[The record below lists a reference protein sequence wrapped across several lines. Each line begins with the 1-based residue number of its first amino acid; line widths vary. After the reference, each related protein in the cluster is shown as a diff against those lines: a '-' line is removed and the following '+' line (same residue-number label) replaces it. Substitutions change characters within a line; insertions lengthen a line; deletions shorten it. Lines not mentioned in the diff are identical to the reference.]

1 MENNIYFTQL
11 RGHLFGLT
19 EDERDDVLAFYREYA
34 ADAGLSGEKL
44 IAEFGT
50 PKQLARGAD
59 VKIMDRFFR
68 HRELP
73 DSENFSKPGFHL
85 KTA

>member
-34 ADAGLSGEKL
+34 ADAGLSGE
-44 IAEFGT
+44 
-50 PKQLARGAD
+50 
-59 VKIMDRFFR
+59 
-68 HRELP
+68 
-73 DSENFSKPGFHL
+73 
-85 KTA
+85 